1 MIFRNNLKISC
12 AAHIF
17 KQLKIT
23 YSNSFILFF
32 FVTCFFQMRAMKI
45 YEICPELFS
54 KFEGVEYYSYIELKQ
69 NPLPIN
75 VNYLAVPWHD
85 ATVKGNV
92 KKIKEALKG
101 IHLKGGFT
109 ILYPYEDNPHDQIM
123 ELVKS
128 TGVDCIFT
136 PRATTNCS
144 VVNGM
149 KIIPYPYHPLNGVGP
164 DRKKDILCSF
174 VGIFSS
180 HPVRKQLLVLHN
192 PPEIIIKDSQN
203 WISHQHVNEFK
214 DLLAR
219 SRFSLCPR
227 GYAANSIRF
236 YESLQ
241 AGAIPVLVSD
251 TALLP
256 NGFDWDSCCLRV
268 AENDVANI
276 PTILKQITPEN
287 ENDMRQACYLAHR
300 LFSGK
305 NLISP
310 IRLHYGIKPLY
321 KSLNTEIEY
330 FDKNLM
336 LNQKTDIFFRAII
349 TEEAM
354 LSESF
359 ELD

>member
-1 MIFRNNLKISC
+1 MIFFNNLEIPC
-12 AAHIF
+12 ATNIC
-17 KQLKIT
+17 KLSKPS
-23 YSNSFILFF
+23 YLNVFILLF

-45 YEICPELFS
+45 YEVCTELFS
-54 KFEGVEYYSYIELKQ
+54 KFEGVEYYSYIELKK
-69 NPLPIN
+69 NPLPIK

-85 ATVKGNV
+85 ATIKGNI

-101 IHLKGGFT
+101 IQLKGGFT
-109 ILYPYEDNPHDQIM
+109 ILYPYEENSHDKIM

-128 TGVDCIFT
+128 TGIDCIFT

-164 DRKKDILCSF
+164 DRKKDILYSF

-180 HPVRKQLLVLHN
+180 HPVRKQLSVLDN
-192 PPEIIIKDSQN
+192 PPEVIIKDSKN

-241 AGAIPVLVSD
+241 AGAIPILISD

-256 NGFDWDSCCLRV
+256 DGFDWASCCIRV
-268 AENDVANI
+268 AEKDVANI
-276 PTILKQITPEN
+276 PIIIKQITPEK
-287 ENDMRQACYLAHR
+287 EHEMRQACYLAHR

-310 IRLHYGIKPLY
+310 IRCHYGIMPLY
-321 KSLNTEIEY
+321 KNINNESEY
-330 FDKNLM
+330 FDKELK
-336 LNQKTDIFFRAII
+336 LNQENDISFRTII
-349 TEEAM
+349 SEETM
-354 LSESF
+354 LSELL